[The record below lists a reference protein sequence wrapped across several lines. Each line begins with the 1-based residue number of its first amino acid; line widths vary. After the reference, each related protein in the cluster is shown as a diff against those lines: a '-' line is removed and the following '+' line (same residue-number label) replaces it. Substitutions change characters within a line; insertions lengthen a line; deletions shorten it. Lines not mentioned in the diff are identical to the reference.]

1 MIKLIEIVNESYRKE
16 KIVYYLYTGP
26 VIDPVSGVVA
36 DLEDHPIFG
45 AVSMRSARQILS
57 SEIEE
62 RTGRTPSSLP
72 GQFVKVVED
81 EEFPD
86 YCDDCGSL
94 LDDQGVC
101 HKCNPELDY
110 D

>member
-1 MIKLIEIVNESYRKE
+1 MIEIVNESYHKE
-16 KIVYYLYTGP
+16 KIAYYLYTGP
-26 VIDPVSGVVA
+26 VIDSKSGVIA
-36 DLEDHPIFG
+36 DLEDHIIDG
-45 AVSMRSARQILS
+45 AVSMKSARRLLS
-57 SEIEE
+57 DEIKEI
-62 RTGRTPSSLP
+62 TGRTPRSLP
-72 GQFVKVVED
+72 GEFVKVVED
-81 EEFPD
+81 EEFHD